1 MRQWS
6 LTTVVVAALVVW
18 GVRQRGGSIA
28 TVEAPSLV
36 IGRQQQLTAA
46 DEIEFDPSF
55 SPGSDLIA
63 YPVGHGA
70 RFRLVV
76 REVGTN
82 REIPVPVD
90 QDGLQFQ
97 PRWSP
102 DGNTLLY
109 LARDGVFVWPL
120 SGGQRRRVASPSD
133 APGTYTMFLREGPAI
148 TAAAWSPDGREI
160 AVAYGGNLVALEKD
174 GKSRRP
180 LAASPDE
187 LHWCDWSPKGT
198 WIACTAGNLHLP
210 YSEHHFGNIAPSSI
224 VLVPTGG
231 GQLIEIAPKTSMN
244 QSPIWSADGRRL
256 YFVSNRHGTSD
267 IYGIDISED
276 GTPVGNT
283 IRLTTGLGA
292 FSIVM
297 SGDRER
303 LAYAQLAARSNVW
316 SLPIPTNGRL
326 VDIAGA
332 RQLTSANQ
340 VIEAM
345 HVTPDRK
352 WLVYDSNLH
361 GNSDIFRMPLDGGE
375 PTRLTTDPADDFA
388 PAVSADGRWVA
399 FHSWRTK
406 SRDIFVQ
413 PFDGGPAQ
421 QVTASSG
428 QESFPVWL
436 PDGSLAFVDQAKNAD
451 GLFRGTFLTQPNPRG
466 GWETP
471 RLLLPRAGGLKVA
484 RDGRFIYALDT
495 NIHMSRRDDSASRVI
510 YRPNL
515 PELPHPAQ
523 FGVGD
528 DGETVYFKAHDA
540 AGRASFWVLPLTG
553 APARML
559 VRFDDLSRPSRR
571 WDFAVADGQFFF
583 AIDERRSNIWLA
595 DVVER

>member
-1 MRQWS
+1 MIHGLRAVAAAAMRPARS
-6 LTTVVVAALVVW
+6 AARTGRSAAMVLTTVVVAALVVW

-63 YPVGHGA
+63 YSVGHGA

-160 AVAYGGNLVALEKD
+160 AVVYGGNLVALEKD

-361 GNSDIFRMPLDGGE
+361 GNSDIFRMPLDGG
-375 PTRLTTDPADDFA
+375 
-388 PAVSADGRWVA
+388 
-399 FHSWRTK
+399 
-406 SRDIFVQ
+406 
-413 PFDGGPAQ
+413 
-421 QVTASSG
+421 
-428 QESFPVWL
+428 
-436 PDGSLAFVDQAKNAD
+436 
-451 GLFRGTFLTQPNPRG
+451 
-466 GWETP
+466 
-471 RLLLPRAGGLKVA
+471 
-484 RDGRFIYALDT
+484 
-495 NIHMSRRDDSASRVI
+495 SRRDSRRTLPMTLPRPCRRTGVGSHFIRGGRSRGISLSSHSTVGPPSRSPHRRAKRASRSGCRTDRSRSSTRLRTPMVCS
-510 YRPNL
+510 
-515 PELPHPAQ
+515 
-523 FGVGD
+523 
-528 DGETVYFKAHDA
+528 GE
-540 AGRASFWVLPLTG
+540 
-553 APARML
+553 
-559 VRFDDLSRPSRR
+559 PS
-571 WDFAVADGQFFF
+571 
-583 AIDERRSNIWLA
+583 
-595 DVVER
+595 